1 LTTQSPVPLPPT
13 QQFIF
18 DCADLA
24 SSLDSLHT
32 RNHCSYLPDA
42 VLSGQTQYEALLQ
55 RRQTLSPTIVEG
67 AWVDFILDG
76 LLMRLRFLES
86 QIGFRA

>member
-1 LTTQSPVPLPPT
+1 M
-13 QQFIF
+13 
-18 DCADLA
+18 
-24 SSLDSLHT
+24 
-32 RNHCSYLPDA
+32 PDA